1 MANESKK
8 PMAVPPALPS
18 AKAGAGNLAT
28 SPAAAVSKPV
38 ESPAVVAAPAA
49 KPIALFGGH
58 RGGGKKRADG
68 LIAGSPAAI
77 AADKEKNAKR
87 MRDARAAQAQAAL
100 PPALPPRAPAVE
112 NQVAPPVSSNPAVP
126 LAPAD
131 TGLPPVGVVFVPWTT
146 RLLEKP
152 AKLLGKIVERWRSY
166 SRAAQV
172 KKLKLTPAAEKD
184 ILERMKW
191 RDDAVND
198 FSVALADCAAV
209 ELNKRRV
216 PGAEHSHWINLVM
229 TGGELV
235 SLELANTAMIEKL
248 ILEDKAKQAEAAK
261 GTPEK

>member
-1 MANESKK
+1 MANEPVKK
-8 PMAVPPALPS
+8 NPVLPATV
-18 AKAGAGNLAT
+18 AGTKTGAGNTAPS
-28 SPAAAVSKPV
+28 SPPVVAKPAFTPAPVAAAAR
-38 ESPAVVAAPAA
+38 ESV
-49 KPIALFGGH
+49 ALFGGH

-68 LIAGSPAAI
+68 LVAGSKEAVE
-77 AADKEKNAKR
+77 ADRKADAERKR
-87 MRDARAAQAQAAL
+87 LARAEKKIAAL
-100 PPALPPRAPAVE
+100 PPPLPSATATAQNPNQTPLNSSPDLPVAAGDLALPA
-112 NQVAPPVSSNPAVP
+112 
-126 LAPAD
+126 
-131 TGLPPVGVVFVPWTT
+131 VGVVFVPWTT

-152 AKLLGKIVERWRSY
+152 AKLLGKIVDRWRSY

-172 KKLKLTPAAEKD
+172 KKLKLTPDAEKE

-191 RDDAVND
+191 REDAVTD

-216 PGAEHSHWINLVM
+216 PGAENSHWINLVM

-261 GTPEK
+261 GTP